1 METRLDPTVS
11 HCDSHPAESATAA
24 GCAVASLTA
33 SNEPDRSGA
42 PDDASDLSE
51 LFDETVMRAAYAD
64 HGRALLEFVL
74 TKTGGDRQWAEDVVQ
89 ETMLRLWRH
98 IRDTDFVRD
107 LRPLLFTMARRQVID
122 GYRRRGAR
130 PREVGAW
137 ELEEVAAADDLD
149 RSLLALTVKRA
160 LMHLDCAHRAV
171 IVGLY
176 FQGRTITDVADL
188 LAIPVGTVKSRA
200 YYGLCALR
208 TTLKSLGINGVT

>member
-1 METRLDPTVS
+1 METRVDPTVS

-24 GCAVASLTA
+24 GCA
-33 SNEPDRSGA
+33 GA
-42 PDDASDLSE
+42 WWPPVSPFKGLAAFGDSE
-51 LFDETVMRAAYAD
+51 LDALFFFGREREREVIVANLLASRLTVLYGESGVGKSSLLAAA
-64 HGRALLEFVL
+64 V
-74 TKTGGDRQWAEDVVQ
+74 
-89 ETMLRLWRH
+89 
-98 IRDTDFVRD
+98 VRD

-208 TTLKSLGINGVT
+208 TTLKRLGINGVT